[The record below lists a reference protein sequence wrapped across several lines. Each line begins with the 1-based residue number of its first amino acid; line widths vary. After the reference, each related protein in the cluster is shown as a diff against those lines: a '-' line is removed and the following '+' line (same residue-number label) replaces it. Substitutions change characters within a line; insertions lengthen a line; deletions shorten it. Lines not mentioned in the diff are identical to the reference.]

1 MKKIIFII
9 TLMLLPLFA
18 QAQNVQKAKAM
29 LTFSFIRHVGW
40 VDEARQGDFVIG
52 VVKEKELASWLTKLS
67 TGKKFGYQNIV
78 IKEFKNVN
86 ELEDCQVVYVG
97 AGANYNKNCDA
108 ILETVGKN
116 TLIISEVEGATNKG
130 SMINFVVR
138 DDILKFEL
146 HKKNAAIAGV
156 QLGAKLDDMKGAIVL

>member
-9 TLMLLPLFA
+9 ALMFLPLIA

-40 VDEARQGDFVIG
+40 VDEVREGDFVIG
-52 VVKEKELASWLTKLS
+52 VLKEKELASWLTKLS

-78 IKEFKNVN
+78 IKEYKNV
-86 ELEDCQVVYVG
+86 EDLEDCQVVYVG
-97 AGANYNKNCDA
+97 SGANYNKHSDA
-108 ILETVGKN
+108 IMEKVGKN
-116 TLIISEVEGATNKG
+116 TLIISETEGATNKG

-138 DDILKFEL
+138 DDILRFEL
-146 HKKNAAIAGV
+146 HKKNASIAGV
-156 QLGAKLDDMKGAIVL
+156 QLGSKLDGMKGAIVL